1 MDKPTSFFNDPKK
14 RAWIFQALT
23 ILTVFF
29 IGYYLVGNTRANLEK
44 QNIAT
49 GFDFLSRE
57 AGFEMSESVIEF
69 SSEQTYQR
77 ALIAGVLN
85 TLKTAFLG
93 NFLAIFLGII
103 IGVSRL
109 SNNWLLSK
117 ISQVY
122 VESIRNIPLL
132 LQLFF
137 WYALFT
143 EIFPNVRQALNPISG
158 MFLSNRGITIAI
170 PKEHFIHPYM
180 LIGFFLSLV
189 GLYFFFKFL
198 KKKQEKFGKSMAPF
212 FPSLLIILVPMTII
226 WLIGGAPTALDV
238 PKLGG
243 FNFAGGYTFSP
254 EFCSLL
260 LGLVLYTS
268 AFIAEIV
275 RSGILSVTKGQTEA
289 AKSLGLKPSFILV
302 LITLPQALR
311 VIIPPLTS
319 QLLNLTKNSSL
330 AVAIAYP
337 DFVSVANTTMNQT
350 GQAIEMIS
358 LIILTYLSMS
368 LATSLFM
375 NWYNKRMA
383 LVER

>member
-1 MDKPTSFFNDPKK
+1 MNEKSSIFNDPKK
-14 RAWIFQALT
+14 RAWIFQGLSV
-23 ILTVFF
+23 LVVCF
-29 IGYYLVGNTRANLEK
+29 IGYYLASNTRANLEK

-57 AGFEMSESVIEF
+57 AGFEMSESMIDF
-69 SSEQTYQR
+69 SSNQSYEK

-85 TLKTAFLG
+85 TLKMALIG
-93 NFLAIFLGII
+93 NFFAILLGVL

-117 ISQVY
+117 ISQFY

-143 EIFPNVRQALNPISG
+143 EILPSVRSALNPLTG
-158 MFLSNRGITIAI
+158 VFLSNRGLTTPI

-180 LIGFFLSLV
+180 FLSFVLSLV

-198 KKKQEKFGKSMAPF
+198 KKQQEQTGKSMAALI
-212 FPSLLIILVPMTII
+212 PSLLIILGPSLLV
-226 WLIGGAPTALDV
+226 WVFGGMPSVLDV
-238 PKLGG
+238 PKLRG
-243 FNFAGGYTFSP
+243 FNFSGGYTFSP

-275 RSGILSVTKGQTEA
+275 RSGILSVNKGQVEA
-289 AKSLGLKPSFILV
+289 AKSLGLKPTLIMILV
-302 LITLPQALR
+302 TLPQALR

-337 DFVSVANTTMNQT
+337 DFVSVANTSMNQT
-350 GQAIEMIS
+350 GQAIELIFLIIITYLTMS
-358 LIILTYLSMS
+358 LI
-368 LATSLFM
+368 TSFFM
-375 NWYNKRMA
+375 NWYNKRIA